1 MNRLTALQ
9 VEVVAKCYTS
19 LEKDTLAELLGLTV
33 GSEDLAR
40 LIAATGWR
48 VDGAFV
54 LPVETPESRAFA
66 ARLIDPTFGEFQRP
80 GSKDKADGL
89 QVRAT
94 DYAEFSLKKF
104 RFSFYCLA
112 FVK

>member
-1 MNRLTALQ
+1 MNRLTVLQ

-19 LEKDTLAELLGLTV
+19 MEKDTLAELLGLPV
-33 GSEDLAR
+33 SSEDLAR
-40 LIAATGWR
+40 LIVATGWR
-48 VDGAFV
+48 VDGGFV

-80 GSKDKADGL
+80 GVKEKADGQ

-94 DYAEFSLKKF
+94 RLLRIILNVFN
-104 RFSFYCLA
+104 
-112 FVK
+112 